1 LQAYTSRCKY
11 FSTNG
16 AWAISRGIKTD
27 IVDFFY
33 ILLNHTYLVAFPCV
47 TNTPAFGII
56 LNLYHEP
63 TIMASMNYKIL
74 LVEDDQNFGDV
85 LRSYLEMHDYD
96 VTLATDGVLG
106 FEAFKKGSFDLCVF
120 DVMMPR
126 KDGFTLA
133 KEIRERNAEVPIIF
147 LTAKTMKEDVL
158 NGFKIGADDYIS
170 KPFNSEELLYRI
182 QAVLKRM
189 NKSADPRDEQK
200 EYTIGKYHFNY
211 PLRILTFT
219 EGVPN
224 EENQWKLSPKEAEL
238 LKMFCK
244 YINDVT
250 PRSEALTKIWHE
262 DNYFTARSMD
272 VFVTK
277 LRKYLAKD
285 NAIEIVNIHG
295 NGFQLLVKDPIGAR

>member
-1 LQAYTSRCKY
+1 
-11 FSTNG
+11 
-16 AWAISRGIKTD
+16 
-27 IVDFFY
+27 
-33 ILLNHTYLVAFPCV
+33 
-47 TNTPAFGII
+47 
-56 LNLYHEP
+56 
-63 TIMASMNYKIL
+63 MASANYKIL

-106 FEAFKKGSFDLCVF
+106 LEAFKKSNFDLCVF

-133 KEIRERNAEVPIIF
+133 REIRERNQEVPIIF
-147 LTAKTMKEDVL
+147 LTAKTMKDDVL
-158 NGFKIGADDYIS
+158 QGFKIGADDYIS

-182 QAVLKRM
+182 QAVLKRLHK
-189 NKSADPRDEQK
+189 NADPRDEQR
-200 EYTIGKYHFNY
+200 EFIIGKYHFNY
-211 PLRILTFT
+211 PVRILTYSDAKP
-219 EGVPN
+219 G

-238 LKMFCK
+238 LKLFCK
-244 YINDVT
+244 YMNDVM
-250 PRSEALTKIWHE
+250 PRSEALNKIWHE

-285 NAIEIVNIHG
+285 QAIEIVNIHG
-295 NGFQLLVKDPIGAR
+295 NGFQLLVKDMAGGTA